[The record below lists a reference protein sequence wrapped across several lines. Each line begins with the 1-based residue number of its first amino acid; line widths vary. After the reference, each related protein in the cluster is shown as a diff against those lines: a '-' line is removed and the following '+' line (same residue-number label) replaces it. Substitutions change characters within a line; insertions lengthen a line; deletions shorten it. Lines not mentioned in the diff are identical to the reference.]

1 MQIKTNREG
10 DVFNS
15 TYLVVMIGETTY
27 RLSESI
33 DGRLTINKTDKTG
46 IDDYIKVHPRSGNE
60 IDVS

>member
-15 TYLVVMIGETTY
+15 TYLTVIIGETTY
-27 RLSESI
+27 RISETV

-46 IDDYIKVHPRSGNE
+46 TDDYIKVHPRSGNE